1 MQKPSRAERGLHGSL
16 LYNFQPA
23 ILLTNK
29 RINIEARRLL
39 YDENMFVLVR
49 YPPVFP
55 WDALRIRDLTLL
67 AVKEDEVHC
76 SMSSSRI
83 SLRVDLKYDIPYHEH
98 EQFMK
103 PRFVM
108 AANELEILCKSL
120 ERLDQK
126 CPGFFIGLNVKLGI
140 FPRYQLVANASA
152 ITGLSRPL
160 VWVSR
165 PFPEQ
170 RILLE
175 PFSTLHSVK
184 NLEIASVDGKTER
197 IDAQL
202 MEEVKERA
210 SGLPPSIEEVMVTT
224 TKIEDHGNEAF
235 RARDFLRAS
244 ILYKSAWEN
253 LKARKYYYYRETR
266 LQLGLRIRSSLVA
279 ALLRLQLW
287 SEAHKTATGQ
297 IKEIAR
303 NEDIEWEIDYDPC
316 DLAKIY
322 YQRALAS
329 EGMEKLT
336 QAVEEIREALRFD
349 PNNMEM
355 KARLEEWV
363 KSAK

>member
-1 MQKPSRAERGLHGSL
+1 M
-16 LYNFQPA
+16 LYDFQPA

-29 RINIEARRLL
+29 RINVEARRLL

-49 YPPVFP
+49 HSAVFP
-55 WDALRIRDLTLL
+55 WDALRVGDLTLL
-67 AVKEDEVHC
+67 AVKEDEVRC
-76 SMSSSRI
+76 SLSSSRI
-83 SLRVDLKYDIPYHEH
+83 SLHVDLQYDLKYHGPE
-98 EQFMK
+98 ELPMK
-103 PRFVM
+103 SRFVM
-108 AANELEILCKSL
+108 AANELGALCRTL
-120 ERLDQK
+120 ERLDQDF
-126 CPGFFIGLNVKLGI
+126 PGFLSGLNVKLGI

-152 ITGLSRPL
+152 ITGSSSLL
-160 VWVSR
+160 VWNPR

-210 SGLPPSIEEVMVTT
+210 CGLPPSRGEVMATT
-224 TKIEDHGNEAF
+224 IKIEDHGNKAF
-235 RARDFLRAS
+235 RDGDFLHAS
-244 ILYKSAWEN
+244 VLYKSAWEN
-253 LKARKYYYYRETR
+253 LKARDYYYYREMLSKPAEFIDGTRAR
-266 LQLGLRIRSSLVA
+266 LQLGLRLQSSLVA

-287 SEAHKTATGQ
+287 SEAHKTATEQ
-297 IKEIAR
+297 TREIAR
-303 NEDIEWEIDYDPC
+303 TKDVGWEIYYEPGE
-316 DLAKIY
+316 LAKLY

-329 EGMEKLT
+329 EGMGKLT

-349 PNNMEM
+349 LNNMEM
-355 KARLEEWV
+355 KATLEEWV